1 MMPRARSIDEL
12 LLVCGPEARAL
23 AEAARKR
30 IFEVVPDATEL
41 LRAGWGLIGYNAPAY
56 FAFIVPEEKRVRI
69 GFEWGAALPDP
80 SGLLEG
86 DQKQIRYVT
95 IRSIADLRGPAL
107 ADLLAAAA
115 AE

>member
-12 LLVCGPEARAL
+12 LLVCGSEARAL

-30 IFEVVPDATEL
+30 ILEVVPDATER
-41 LRAGWGLIGYNAPAY
+41 LRPGWGLIGYNAPSY
-56 FAFIVPEEKRVRI
+56 FVFIVPHEDYIRM
-69 GFEWGAALPDP
+69 GFEWGVALPDP

-86 DQKQIRYVT
+86 HAKQIRYVA
-95 IRSIADLRGPAL
+95 IRSIADLRRPAL
-107 ADLLAAAA
+107 ADLIAAA